1 MSRAPFSRLAIVGAH
16 GKMGALFA
24 ARCEAAGMDVAR
36 LDRPLTEDTLARG
49 LAGAEL
55 VCLSVPAQAVAAVT
69 ALLAAF
75 IKPPAVLIDLCS
87 VKTLPLRDMLDGYD
101 GPVVGT
107 HPLFGP
113 VPPVDAPNRVA
124 LVQGR
129 EQGHPGPLTAV
140 ADWTQRLGFTPFTTT
155 AAEHDTA
162 MAYIQG
168 LNFVT
173 TVAYLAAKPN
183 NLELSRFITPS
194 FTRRLDAAK
203 KLVLEDAPLFT
214 ALIEANPHAQ
224 DLMRSFTRYLG
235 IAAGG
240 DIDLLVGRASRWW
253 EKNT

>member
-1 MSRAPFSRLAIVGAH
+1 MSPVPFARLAIVGAH
-16 GKMGALFA
+16 GKMGSLFA
-24 ARCEAAGMDVAR
+24 ARCEAADIEVTR
-36 LDRPLTEDTLARG
+36 LDRPLTKDK
-49 LAGAEL
+49 LAGNLTGVEL
-55 VCLSVPAQAVAAVT
+55 VCLSVPAQAVAGVT
-69 ALLAAF
+69 ALVAPHLKA
-75 IKPPAVLIDLCS
+75 PAVLIDLCS
-87 VKTLPLRDMLDGYD
+87 VKTLPLRAMLDGYE

-113 VPPVDAPNRVA
+113 VPPTDAPSRVA
-124 LVQGR
+124 LVPGR
-129 EQGHPGPLTAV
+129 DAGHPDALAAV
-140 ADWTQRLGFTPFTTT
+140 ADWIERLGFTHFQTT

-162 MAYIQG
+162 MAYVQG

-183 NLELSRFITPS
+183 NLDLARFVTPS
-194 FTRRLDAAK
+194 FQRRLDAAK

-240 DIDLLVGRASRWW
+240 DIDLLVSRASRWW
-253 EKNT
+253 EKK